1 MKYILQ
7 IAAHLTIG
15 GAEKVCRDIGLYA
28 NPEEYETHYVIFDDD
43 IGDFGKEVEAK
54 GCKIFKFREPSEN
67 YGEYFK
73 ALKDLMSKY
82 PYTAVHA
89 HTMFSIGWVMLA
101 AKQMKIP
108 VRVSHAHSAL
118 IDGNGFV
125 KTVYE
130 SIMRNLILSCSTDLV
145 ACGEKAGIRLYGE
158 KAYKKRGNLILNG
171 IDTDL
176 FAFSQEKRDKI
187 RDKFN
192 INSNFVLGHTGRLAE
207 VKNQIFLLKL
217 MPDILKRRPDAVL
230 MLVGDGDDREML
242 ESTAK
247 ELKIQ
252 DKVIFAGNSTNVQ
265 DYLSAMDVFVF
276 PSLYEGLPLSI
287 LEVQAN
293 GLPCVI
299 SDTVPPDVF
308 LTDLIHP
315 VSLKNDSSNK
325 WIEEI
330 LNVTRNNVTDYPL
343 QLKNAGFDIHTAM
356 KKVYEIYEN

>member
-15 GAEKVCRDIGLYA
+15 GAEKVCRDIGLYG

-43 IGDFGKEVEAK
+43 IGDFGREVEAK

-73 ALKDLMSKY
+73 ALKKLMSKY
-82 PYTAVHA
+82 PYTVVHA

-118 IDGNGFV
+118 IDGNGLV

-130 SIMRNLILSCSTDLV
+130 SVMRKLILSCSTDLV
-145 ACGEKAGIRLYGE
+145 ACGEKAGIRLYGK

-171 IDTDL
+171 IDTK
-176 FAFSQEKRDKI
+176 AFSFSQVKREEIRNKYNISDK
-187 RDKFN
+187 
-192 INSNFVLGHTGRLAE
+192 FVLGHTGRLAE
-207 VKNQIFLLKL
+207 VKNQAFILKL
-217 MPDILKRRPDAVL
+217 MPEILKQRDNAVL
-230 MLVGDGDDREML
+230 MLIGDGDDRNML
-242 ESTAK
+242 ENTAK
-247 ELKIQ
+247 ELGVY
-252 DKVIFAGNSTNVQ
+252 DKVIFVGNVTNVQ

-293 GLPCVI
+293 GLPCII

-308 LTDLIHP
+308 LTELIHP
-315 VSLKNDSSNK
+315 LSLKAPESDWINKILSVNRECGKDYSN
-325 WIEEI
+325 E
-330 LNVTRNNVTDYPL
+330 
-343 QLKNAGFDIHTAM
+343 LKASGFDLKTAM
-356 KKVYEIYEN
+356 EKVYSIYEN